1 MAVSAATPLRWPR
14 AGALARTRVLAPVG
28 LGLLAAVSVLVR
40 TGNFGV
46 GFWVDE
52 GLSVGIAD
60 RPLTDIPGVLRQDG
74 SPPLYYLLLHLWIR
88 ATGSTG
94 EESTHALSLVF
105 ATLAIPVAW
114 ALARAL
120 FGARAGWFAAVL
132 VALNPFLNAYA
143 QETRMYAL
151 VVLLATV
158 SVGCFLGAFAL
169 GRSRRWTV
177 GFALAHAALLWTHN
191 WGLFLGFGLAAAW
204 AGLAAL
210 AVGDERRR
218 LVREGLLA
226 AAVIAVLYVAWLPTM
241 LFQAKHTGA
250 PWANPP
256 GLDVLGEAPRR
267 LVGYTSQWLLLIG
280 AGAGLTGLLRGGR
293 AREWSPEARAAF
305 VTVVAVVLTVVVPW
319 IVSQA
324 SPAWATRYLAVAVAP
339 IVFGAALGLARA
351 RVLGLVAL
359 AIASVLWLSY
369 NGPGEKSNVR
379 AVAAEVAPSVRP
391 GDLVVVTQP
400 EQVPVFHHYLTAKNA
415 TGLRW
420 ATLWGPLTDL
430 GVTDWRDG
438 VARMEATSPQR
449 DLAPLLDAVRPGGR
463 VLLLQ
468 PDFSSLARWRAPWSA
483 LVRQR
488 SAAWE
493 EWMRNDRRFRVLT
506 IEPTSSFPPHPNPV
520 RAMILLREPI
530 G

>member
-14 AGALARTRVLAPVG
+14 AQALARTRVLAPVL
-28 LGLLAAVSVLVR
+28 LGLLAAVSVMVR
-40 TGNFGV
+40 TGHFGV
-46 GFWVDE
+46 GYWVDE

-60 RPLTDIPGVLRQDG
+60 RPIADIPGVLRQDG

-88 ATGSTG
+88 ITGSTG
-94 EESTHALSLVF
+94 EETTHALSLVL

-114 ALARAL
+114 AFARSL
-120 FGARAGWFAAVL
+120 FGARAGWTAAVL
-132 VALNPFLNAYA
+132 VALNPFLNTYA

-151 VVLLATV
+151 VVLLALV
-158 SVGCFLGAFAL
+158 SVSCFLGAFAL

-191 WGLFLGFGLAAAW
+191 WGFFLGLGLAAAW
-204 AGLAAL
+204 AGLVAL
-210 AVGDERRR
+210 ATGEERRR

-226 AAVIAVLYVAWLPTM
+226 AVLIAVLYAAWVPTM
-241 LFQAKHTGA
+241 LFQVAHTGA

-256 GLDVLGEAPRR
+256 GLDVLGESPRR
-267 LVGYTSQWLLLIG
+267 LLGSTGRWLLLIG
-280 AGAGLTGLLRGGR
+280 AGAGLAGLLRGRVR
-293 AREWSPEARAAF
+293 AWSPEARAAAACI
-305 VTVVAVVLTVVVPW
+305 VATVLTLVVPW
-319 IVSQA
+319 AISQV
-324 SPAWATRYLAVAVAP
+324 SPAWATRHLAVAVAP
-339 IVFGAALGLARA
+339 LLIGAALGLARA
-351 RVLGLVAL
+351 GAVGLVAL
-359 AIASVLWLSY
+359 ALAAVLWLSY
-369 NGPGEKSNVR
+369 DGDREKSNVR
-379 AVAAEVAPSVRP
+379 AVAAEVAPSVGP

-400 EQVPVFHHYLTAKNA
+400 EQAPVLHHYLTGQGA

-438 VARMEATSPQR
+438 VERMERTSPQT
-449 DLAPLLDAVRPGGR
+449 DLAPLLDRVRPGGR
-463 VLLLQ
+463 VLLVQ

-520 RAMILLREPI
+520 RAMILVREPI